1 MHYFNLCCACVC
13 VLLGTFAG
21 ADESR
26 PDLLIADFEG
36 DSYGEWRAE
45 GTAFGERPARGTLPG
60 QMQVSGFEGQQ
71 LVNSFVGGDEATG
84 QLTSPAFKIERP
96 HLNFLI
102 GGGKYPGETCMNLRV
117 DGKVVRTATGP
128 NDRPGGSEQLDW
140 ASWDV
145 RDLLGKTA
153 TLEIIDARR
162 GGWGHIN
169 VDHIVQSDRPRQLV
183 TLTRTLKA
191 EQRYLHLPVH
201 GGAPKRRMRL
211 LVDDKI
217 VREFEIELATDDK
230 AHFETF
236 CDLQA
241 FRGQELTIAVDRLP
255 AESRVLDSLALSDAL
270 PAAEQL
276 YQETKRPQF
285 HFTSRRGWLNDPNG
299 LVYHNGQWHLFYQHN
314 PYGWDWGNMHWGHA
328 VSQDLLHWQEQP
340 IALYPQRYD
349 DFAFSGSAVVD
360 AQNTAG
366 FKTGSQDVLVAA
378 YTSTGRGECIV
389 FSNDGGQT
397 WTEYEGNP
405 VVKHRGRDPK
415 LLWHAPTNRWVM
427 ALYTEADGKQ
437 WIAFYTSPDLKQW
450 EFASRIAG
458 FYECPDLFELPVL
471 GSQDEQA
478 KSRWVLYGAD
488 GKYLLGDFD
497 GRTFTP
503 SGPKQQ
509 LWYGNFY
516 AAQTYSD
523 APDNRRVQI
532 GWARGVE
539 FRNMPFNQQM
549 TIPVELQ
556 LRQQGDRIRMT
567 ATPVAELEKLAVTGS
582 KSALRGDGELLSDTA
597 RIALTIT
604 PAATTGKVS
613 VVVRGLPVECDFAA
627 KTIRCKNVVAPLEL
641 NKQQQ
646 VQLDMLLDRGSL
658 EIFVNEGLAAISI
671 GHDFSTA
678 HKRLQIEASGAAPKL
693 QGPTVRALTSVWK
706 R

>member
-1 MHYFNLCCACVC
+1 MHHFKLCCACVC
-13 VLLGTFAG
+13 VLLSTFAR

-26 PDLLIADFEG
+26 PDVLIANFEG
-36 DSYGEWRAE
+36 DTYGEWRAE

-60 QMQVSGFEGQQ
+60 QMQVSGFEGKQ

-84 QLTSPAFKIERP
+84 KLTSPAFTIERP
-96 HLNFLI
+96 HLNFLV
-102 GGGKYPGETCMNLRV
+102 GGGKYPGETCLNLRV

-145 RDLLGKTA
+145 RDLLGKSA
-153 TLEIIDARR
+153 TLEIVDARR

-169 VDHIVQSDRPRQLV
+169 VDHIVQSDRPRELV
-183 TLTRTLKA
+183 TLTRTFNV
-191 EQRYLHLPVH
+191 EQRYLHLPVRS
-201 GGAPKRRMRL
+201 GAPKRRMRL

-217 VREFEIELATDDK
+217 VREFEIELATDDNP
-230 AHFETF
+230 HFETF

-241 FRGQELTIAVDRLP
+241 FHGQKLTIAVDRLP
-255 AESRVLDSLALSDAL
+255 AESRVLDTLALSDTL

-276 YQETKRPQF
+276 YQEAKRPQF

-328 VSQDLLHWQEQP
+328 VSKDLLHWQEQP

-360 AQNTAG
+360 AHNTAG

-389 FSNDGGQT
+389 FSNDGGKT

-415 LLWHAPTNRWVM
+415 LLWHTPTKRWVM
-427 ALYTEADGKQ
+427 ALYTEADGRQ

-450 EFASRIAG
+450 EFGGRIEG

-471 GSQDEQA
+471 GKLGGKASL
-478 KSRWVLYGAD
+478 WVLYGAD

-497 GRTFTP
+497 GRIFKP
-503 SGPKQQ
+503 AGRKQQ

-523 APDNRRVQI
+523 APDDRRVQI

-539 FRNMPFNQQM
+539 FRDMPFNQQM

-556 LRQQGDRIRMT
+556 LRQLGDQIRLT
-567 ATPVAELEKLAVTGS
+567 ATPVAELETLAATNES
-582 KSALRGDGELLSDTA
+582 PLGDNGELTSDTA

-604 PAATTGKVS
+604 PAKKPGQVS
-613 VVVRGLPVECDFAA
+613 ILVRGLPVVCDFAA
-627 KTIRCKNVVAPLEL
+627 KTIRCKDVVAPLEL
-641 NKQQQ
+641 NGQDQ
-646 VQLDMLLDRGSL
+646 VELDLLLDRGSL
-658 EIFVNEGLAAISI
+658 EIFVNQGLTAISI
-671 GHDFSTA
+671 GHDFS
-678 HKRLQIEASGAAPKL
+678 AAPKQL
-693 QGPTVRALTSVWK
+693 RIETSPRDAPKLEGPVVRELTSVWK